1 MVMMAKLKSPEIRSL
16 PTDGEVYYPES
27 DGKPMAET
35 DVHFDLM
42 TDIVK
47 TLQVHFQN
55 RSDVYVSGNSLL
67 YYEQGNPKKSV
78 APDVFVVFGVE
89 KKRRNNYLLWKE
101 GKGPDFVLELS
112 SKKTYRTDLNQK
124 KTLYGQVLEV
134 SEYFL
139 YDPNHQYLNPPLQGY
154 RLMEGGYVEIL
165 PVGVRLPS
173 RVLGLELGLKPDGEL
188 GLYTPQTNIWLLSP
202 RERAEQAEA
211 KAEQAEAKAEQA
223 EAKAEQAEA
232 KVEQAEARAEHA
244 QAKAQQETEARQRA
258 EVELAQVRAEL
269 QRFKRQYQHH

>member
-1 MVMMAKLKSPEIRSL
+1 MMANSKPPKIRSL
-16 PTDGEVYYPES
+16 PTDRGVYYPES
-27 DGKPMAET
+27 DGQPMAET
-35 DVHFDLM
+35 ELHRDVMIDFIQMLDDYFQERLDVH
-42 TDIVK
+42 
-47 TLQVHFQN
+47 
-55 RSDVYVSGNSLL
+55 VSGNLMV

-124 KTLYGQVLEV
+124 KTLYGQVLKV

-154 RLMEGGYVEIL
+154 RLMEGDYVEIL
-165 PVGVRLPS
+165 PVGGRLPS

-188 GLYTPQTNIWLLSP
+188 GLYPPQTNIWLLSP

-223 EAKAEQAEA
+223 EA
-232 KVEQAEARAEHA
+232 RAEHA

-258 EVELAQVRAEL
+258 EVELAQLRAEL
-269 QRFKRQYQHH
+269 QRFQGQYQRN